1 MSNSSKI
8 EQFVRSRRE
17 AFDTALPGAHCWPAV
32 EKTLDRL
39 RSADTLEQYL
49 ILNRLEFDTARPADG
64 IWQAITETLDQPP
77 AKPGDPLEMFIRN
90 NREAFDTETPDA
102 RIWAA
107 IEQNVPAKAAKVVS
121 VNWRQN
127 LMRAAAAIALLIAGI
142 NIGIW
147 YGADAAQA
155 GMSMS
160 DVSTEYAEL
169 EQYYQR
175 DITSKQNKLAR
186 AAAYSDKN
194 VLDDLRQMD
203 GMMNELRE
211 ELAHVPPGNR
221 EQVVRAMIENYK
233 AKAAILER
241 VLQHIEQQGD
251 EPNQQQQVPTNSSN
265 YEVENL

>member
-1 MSNSSKI
+1 MSSSSKI
-8 EQFVRSRRE
+8 EAFVRS
-17 AFDTALPGAHCWPAV
+17 
-32 EKTLDRL
+32 
-39 RSADTLEQYL
+39 
-49 ILNRLEFDTARPADG
+49 
-64 IWQAITETLDQPP
+64 
-77 AKPGDPLEMFIRN
+77 
-90 NREAFDTETPDA
+90 NREAFDFATPAPYCWPGVTKVLDRFRHADQLEQYLVLNRFEFDTAEPAERVWQAIAESLYQHKSDRNDPLETFILDNRAAFDSEIPGD

-107 IEQNVPAKAAKVVS
+107 IEQSVPAKAAKTVAM
-121 VNWRQN
+121 NWRAN
-127 LMRAAAAIALLIAGI
+127 LLRAAAAIALLIAGI

-147 YGADAAQA
+147 YGASDAAQA

-175 DITSKQNKLAR
+175 DISTKEDKLTKYAS
-186 AAAYSDKN
+186 YSDKN

-203 GMMNELRE
+203 GIMTELRTD
-211 ELAHVPPGNR
+211 LANVPPGNR

-241 VLQHIEQQGD
+241 VLEHIEQQQ
-251 EPNQQQQVPTNSSN
+251 PNQQQQVPTNSSN

>member
-8 EQFVRSRRE
+8 EAFVRSNRE
-17 AFDTALPGAHCWPAV
+17 AFDFATPAPYCWPGVA
-32 EKTLDRL
+32 KTLDRL
-39 RSADTLEQYL
+39 RHADRLEQYL
-49 ILNRLEFDTARPADG
+49 ILNRIGFDTAEPAEG
-64 IWQAITETLDQPP
+64 IWQSIADALGQKHDRQ
-77 AKPGDPLEMFIRN
+77 DPLETFIAD
-90 NREAFDTETPDA
+90 NRAAFDSEIPSD
-102 RIWAA
+102 RVWAA
-107 IEQNVPAKAAKVVS
+107 LEQSVPAKTQKIVS
-121 VNWRQN
+121 VNWRSN
-127 LMRAAAAIALLIAGI
+127 LLRAAAAIILLIAGI

-147 YGADAAQA
+147 YGASDAAQA

-175 DITSKQNKLAR
+175 DISTKENKLTKFAS
-186 AAAYSDKN
+186 YSDKN

-203 GMMNELRE
+203 GIMAELRGD
-211 ELAHVPPGNR
+211 LAIVPPGNR

-241 VLQHIEQQGD
+241 VLQHIEQQK
-251 EPNQQQQVPTNSSN
+251 PNQQQQVPSTSSN